1 MGYRFY
7 CCMILMNLCL
17 LGWNETFYG
26 DISNHYGDNNEIIMG
41 FFTNHRQW
49 GASKPFC
56 WGHRNGYS
64 TYLLGDIRRYLNGPW
79 NELLTVVV
87 CKWMICNRNPHFKMQ
102 TNDSWKYG
110 ENTIL
115 KNLCPSLWELTL
127 LGHVWAGWAFEFGSL
142 WGGIQEPF
150 KDGSKCIVTP

>member
-26 DISNHYGDNNEIIMG
+26 DISNHYGDNNEIIMV

-56 WGHRNGYS
+56 WGHRSGYS

-110 ENTIL
+110 DASEYHPEKSVSI
-115 KNLCPSLWELTL
+115 SLGAYFAGTCLSR
-127 LGHVWAGWAFEFGSL
+127 LGIWIWF
-142 WGGIQEPF
+142 
-150 KDGSKCIVTP
+150 VTGRNSTTV